1 MMQGQEVLAKG
12 RYRFPQP
19 AGLINIGQYIVLRK
33 GGKKLLLLRLV
44 NERNERLSGLSLKLT
59 QYDANG
65 RELKTSRSDFTL
77 DAAPNAS
84 FIPGG
89 GIEVD
94 EKCEDFKVS
103 VLSAEYGRYTYS
115 PEQGGVR
122 VGFAADA
129 GRAAF
134 DPAAAKRKLGGK
146 QRSVKARK
154 FRFSAAIFLFALFL
168 FAVIFAFTYLHL
180 DRFKEKE
187 VTFSQNGVE
196 YTFLDGDKGEDGR
209 LAVTGW
215 HGYVENVS
223 IPAAFEGYPVVEI
236 AENAFAGNTALR
248 SVEMESGAAIGNY
261 AFAGCTNLTHF
272 DFTDVETVGDGAFR
286 GCTALTEV
294 ESPVLADVG
303 REAFSGCVSLASVS
317 VGTQMTE
324 DAEGTESE
332 TVMLGADAFSG
343 CTALRSV
350 TVEKEIGYRQ
360 GIAVFSGSYGVETL
374 RMVSSDGLGRLADL
388 FGGDAQSMSLK
399 TFSVQR
405 MNYIPDS
412 FFEGIGTLAS
422 VTVSELGNS
431 AVGAFAFAECS
442 SLQELDLGTAVTSAG
457 EFAFSGTALS
467 AFDGRQLS
475 YIGSGA
481 FSGSSA
487 LRVFEL
493 EGNTLLNEIPVDA
506 FSGCSSLAS
515 ITIPQTVVRIGSNA
529 FAGCSAL
536 RNVAF
541 ARGSALTEIEGYAFD
556 SCVSLLTMLLPAS
569 AELLGPGT
577 FRGCTAL
584 SSVTLPDTLW
594 EIADSLFEN
603 CSSLT
608 GVALPDTVNA
618 VGASAF
624 SGCSRLSAVT
634 LPADL
639 FEIREYAFSGCSSLS
654 SVTVPQNVQSIGFS
668 AFSGCTALVSYT
680 APFVGGMLYG
690 NSYLSYLFGSNDPLT
705 GGSSVPSSLVQ
716 VTVTDADRIGA
727 YAFYGCGEI
736 EQVLFP
742 QDLLVIEESAF
753 GGCRSLRSVTL
764 PASLTDIYGNAFAGC
779 YHLFEVYNE
788 SPLSVV
794 RGSGN
799 YGGVARYA
807 LAVYVPG
814 EEEIPKVS
822 AGGYEFAQVEG
833 EGWYITGYPNGY
845 VTLPSSFS
853 FGGQTVRSYILP
865 AYFFS
870 GDASVVGAR
879 ISSAVTRISEY
890 AFANCTQ
897 LRSVIIEGA
906 QEEICFSA
914 FAGCTALT
922 DVSGLGNAGRIAEQA
937 FYGCA
942 ALTSADFGGGTIEEI
957 GSSAFAGCSSLTEV
971 TGAGCVLRIGDSAFS
986 GCSSLRNVSFDGGML
1001 EEIGAYAFADCTS
1014 LSEVYGLG
1022 FARFIGERAFVGCSA
1037 LQTLSFEEG
1046 MTEEIGA
1053 YAFADC
1059 TSLSEVYGLGF
1070 ARVIGER
1077 AFAGCSALKGL
1088 SFEGGATEEIG
1099 AYAFA
1104 DCASLSEV
1112 YGLGLVRI
1120 IGDNAFVNC
1129 YSLADADFS
1138 GGRLEEIGSYAF
1150 SGCTSLTSVVFADG
1164 VLDRIGD
1171 YAFAGCGSL
1180 TDAVGLGTVRRI
1192 GNSAFS
1198 NCSSL
1203 TNADFSGG
1211 MLEEIGEFAFAWC
1224 PSLVSA
1230 ELDDPLHY
1238 IGSGAFMGCERLRLL
1253 VLPESLTQIGSG
1265 AFTDCYKL
1273 IEVCNYSPFT
1283 IERGSSDYGEAGRFA
1298 VVIHTSRGQTD
1309 RLQHGTADGIG
1320 YAYNADYF
1328 IITGGE
1334 DGVLRLDVP
1343 SVIRAAGANAR
1354 TCVVAP
1360 YAFRNN
1366 NSLMSVS
1373 FGDAVDEVGESAFAY
1388 LYSLQEADLGDVS
1401 RIGMYAFA
1409 QCGSLMSLSFG
1420 TVGEIGEYAFEQ
1432 CGSLTS
1438 LSFGTVGSIGAYAFA
1453 QCGSLTSLSF
1463 GTVGEIGEYAFV
1475 QCWSLENVAFG
1486 EAGTIGSYAFSDCGM
1501 LTDLSFGEVR
1511 EIGDSAFFGCSQ
1523 LGSLRLPEGLGS
1535 IGSNAFRNCSAL
1547 RSVVLPAS
1555 CGSIGGSAFRGC
1567 TQLYE
1572 VYNAGG
1578 LPLERGSTSYGY
1590 IAYYA
1595 YIIYDSADAESM
1607 LAEADPF
1614 MFVCYDGTWTL
1625 VRYDGS
1631 SGDRPLRLPET
1642 FEHHGE
1648 TVSSYVLGENA
1659 LSGYWTDAL
1668 LIPSSVRDIDANA
1681 FNDFPNAVYYEGTRQ
1696 QWQALAAGVAGAEYA
1711 NVYVYADCVHEDG
1724 QWTYDRYGNV
1734 VDYVQA
1740 EWVVVREP
1748 TCDMDGMQEE
1758 RCTVCGHVFA
1768 TEQITHYG
1776 HYPDENGVCMN
1787 CGEEGL
1793 KIAAEN
1799 LGTAEGIANDAE
1811 FPFAGTEEGWIVSTN
1826 TKDGTSATLTFEADG
1841 AVQLFLWYRV
1851 SCGAGDR
1858 LTVSLN
1864 GEPVLEDSGD
1874 GDWAENNY
1882 FELSDGDTLTVTY
1895 TKDEA
1900 GAEFDDCVYLWL
1912 TVFGVPAQ

>member
-77 DAAPNAS
+77 DAAPNTS

-248 SVEMESGAAIGNY
+248 SVEMEGGAAIGNY

-294 ESPVLADVG
+294 EAPVLADVG

-317 VGTQMTE
+317 VGTQTTE

-350 TVEKEIGYRQ
+350 TVAKEIGYRQ

-541 ARGSALTEIEGYAFD
+541 ARGSVLTEIEGYAFD

-807 LAVYVPG
+807 LAVYAPG

-937 FYGCA
+937 FYGCT

-971 TGAGCVLRIGDSAFS
+971 TGAGCVLRIGESAFS

-1022 FARFIGERAFVGCSA
+1022 FARVIGERTFVGCSA

-1070 ARVIGER
+1070 
-1077 AFAGCSALKGL
+1077 
-1088 SFEGGATEEIG
+1088 
-1099 AYAFA
+1099 
-1104 DCASLSEV
+1104 
-1112 YGLGLVRI
+1112 VRI

-1138 GGRLEEIGSYAF
+1138 GGR
-1150 SGCTSLTSVVFADG
+1150 
-1164 VLDRIGD
+1164 
-1171 YAFAGCGSL
+1171 
-1180 TDAVGLGTVRRI
+1180 
-1192 GNSAFS
+1192 
-1198 NCSSL
+1198 
-1203 TNADFSGG
+1203 
-1211 MLEEIGEFAFAWC
+1211 LEEIGEFAFAWC

-1253 VLPESLTQIGSG
+1253 VLPESLTEIGSG

-1283 IERGSSDYGEAGRFA
+1283 IERGSSDCGEAGRFA
-1298 VVIHTSRGQTD
+1298 VVIHTLRGQTD

-1409 QCGSLMSLSFG
+1409 QCGSLMG
-1420 TVGEIGEYAFEQ
+1420 
-1432 CGSLTS
+1432 

-1614 MFVCYDGTWTL
+1614 MFVCYGGTWTL

-1681 FNDFPNAVYYEGTRQ
+1681 FNNFPNVVYYEGTQQ

-1711 NVYVYADCVHEDG
+1711 NVCVYADCVHEDG

-1748 TCDMDGMQEE
+1748 TCDTDGMQEE

-1826 TKDGTSATLTFEADG
+1826 TEDGTSATLTFEADG

-1864 GEPVLEDSGD
+1864 GEPVLENSGD

-1895 TKDEA
+1895 TKDEE

>member
-77 DAAPNAS
+77 DAAPNTS

-248 SVEMESGAAIGNY
+248 SVEMEGGAAIGNY

-294 ESPVLADVG
+294 EAPVLADVG

-317 VGTQMTE
+317 VGTQTTE

-350 TVEKEIGYRQ
+350 TVAKEIGYRQ

-541 ARGSALTEIEGYAFD
+541 ARGSVLTEIEGYAFD

-807 LAVYVPG
+807 LAVYAPG

-937 FYGCA
+937 FYGCT

-971 TGAGCVLRIGDSAFS
+971 TGAGCVLRIGESAFS

-1022 FARFIGERAFVGCSA
+1022 F
-1037 LQTLSFEEG
+1037 
-1046 MTEEIGA
+1046 
-1053 YAFADC
+1053 
-1059 TSLSEVYGLGF
+1059 
-1070 ARVIGER
+1070 
-1077 AFAGCSALKGL
+1077 
-1088 SFEGGATEEIG
+1088 
-1099 AYAFA
+1099 
-1104 DCASLSEV
+1104 
-1112 YGLGLVRI
+1112 VRI

-1138 GGRLEEIGSYAF
+1138 GGR
-1150 SGCTSLTSVVFADG
+1150 
-1164 VLDRIGD
+1164 
-1171 YAFAGCGSL
+1171 
-1180 TDAVGLGTVRRI
+1180 
-1192 GNSAFS
+1192 
-1198 NCSSL
+1198 
-1203 TNADFSGG
+1203 
-1211 MLEEIGEFAFAWC
+1211 LEEIGEFAFAWC

-1253 VLPESLTQIGSG
+1253 VLPESLTEIGSG

-1283 IERGSSDYGEAGRFA
+1283 IERGSSDCGEAGRFA
-1298 VVIHTSRGQTD
+1298 VVIHTLRGQTD

-1409 QCGSLMSLSFG
+1409 QCGSLMG
-1420 TVGEIGEYAFEQ
+1420 
-1432 CGSLTS
+1432 

-1614 MFVCYDGTWTL
+1614 MFVCYGGTWTL

-1681 FNDFPNAVYYEGTRQ
+1681 FNNFPNVVYYEGTQQ

-1711 NVYVYADCVHEDG
+1711 NVCVYADCVHEDG

-1748 TCDMDGMQEE
+1748 TCDTDGMQEE

-1826 TKDGTSATLTFEADG
+1826 TEDGTSATLTFEADG

-1864 GEPVLEDSGD
+1864 GEPVLENSGD

-1895 TKDEA
+1895 TKDEE